1 MDAPDAVVTA
11 WDQAVAHWDDPAR
24 HDALLAQVATFSC
37 FAWAA
42 ARYRERAGDPVADAA
57 LARLRKAA
65 TATMLATATVRPDD
79 EKVPYRNAI
88 LILIALVILVVV
100 GMMYAKAKE
109 HAVPTRTEQAP

>member
-1 MDAPDAVVTA
+1 MTRDK
-11 WDQAVAHWDDPAR
+11 
-24 HDALLAQVATFSC
+24 
-37 FAWAA
+37 
-42 ARYRERAGDPVADAA
+42 A

-109 HAVPTRTEQAP
+109 HAAPTRTEQAP